1 MERKMKNIL
10 IVLTLA
16 IFMMSC
22 ADSAEVEGKE
32 YPFYGLANEETKKND
47 SLVYELSL
55 RNTV

>member
-1 MERKMKNIL
+1 MKNIL